1 MKMSIKTMQNFT
13 LIFKLLRKVQK
24 IHKQKSYRQKRVQNW
39 GFSSS
44 ILLIAK
50 VFGKYLFLGAL
61 FSIISTDLK
70 SAWNSAFFEYS
81 YPKKESKKFWGHCV
95 HIWVLLGTSIMQ
107 IRKKWLS
114 QLKNF
119 LTNIFKNII
128 WHLFAGE
135 SHQVVKITVTYY
147 TVSLDSSWR
156 NLLITAVNKLTI

>member
-1 MKMSIKTMQNFT
+1 MSIKTMQNFT

-70 SAWNSAFFEYS
+70 SA
-81 YPKKESKKFWGHCV
+81 
-95 HIWVLLGTSIMQ
+95 
-107 IRKKWLS
+107 
-114 QLKNF
+114 
-119 LTNIFKNII
+119 
-128 WHLFAGE
+128 
-135 SHQVVKITVTYY
+135 
-147 TVSLDSSWR
+147 
-156 NLLITAVNKLTI
+156 